1 MLLTRHWLPQVY
13 TGDAAV
19 IALTASLLLWVAL
32 YQVADNV
39 QCVCIFVLRSWRVT
53 LAPLLVYC
61 TLLWGGGLGGGYWL
75 AYINRATS
83 ADWQKIPTPF
93 WVATSLSLAVVA
105 IIFVFI
111 VRAGVYRTAPGHSAR
126 PQAHRQPHKE
136 HARSAKD
143 QVLAAPRCHTVVT

>member
-1 MLLTRHWLPQVY
+1 MRLALACGIVLCGAMLLTRHWLPQVY

-111 VRAGVYRTAPGHSAR
+111 VRRVFTAQRQDIRTTPGT
-126 PQAHRQPHKE
+126 P
-136 HARSAKD
+136 
-143 QVLAAPRCHTVVT
+143 AAA